1 MTHRKALASVISP
14 GCSRTASTQ
23 NRIKGRKSHISLKAA
38 LHFHLAAIA
47 FFCDC
52 TQLQIL
58 AFIWCPSLM
67 GAFLLCL
74 PTPLATWCW
83 HWVKIFTAFENIY
96 MQIHVN
102 YVKEH
107 RHCTSSGYCSPVSL
121 RIRGSIVSMWTVL
134 RLISSAKKGWFRF
147 RFRRALPQAAELS
160 GESVAI
166 VGVSSNIFAPYFVA
180 QHKTIPFG
188 LKEYAVI
195 PWSNGTVYLYTFT
208 SLNLRTG
215 FCNRYIKC
223 HSTIKHCS
231 FQQQGVTWHLGR
243 L

>member
-38 LHFHLAAIA
+38 LHFHLAAIT
-47 FFCDC
+47 FFLWLYTAANTCIHLVSQPDGS
-52 TQLQIL
+52 L
-58 AFIWCPSLM
+58 PSLS
-67 GAFLLCL
+67 
-74 PTPLATWCW
+74 PNPLATWCW

-96 MQIHVN
+96 TQIHVN

-121 RIRGSIVSMWTVL
+121 RIRGSIVWTVL

-180 QHKTIPFG
+180 QHKTLPFG

-223 HSTIKHCS
+223 YSTIKHCS